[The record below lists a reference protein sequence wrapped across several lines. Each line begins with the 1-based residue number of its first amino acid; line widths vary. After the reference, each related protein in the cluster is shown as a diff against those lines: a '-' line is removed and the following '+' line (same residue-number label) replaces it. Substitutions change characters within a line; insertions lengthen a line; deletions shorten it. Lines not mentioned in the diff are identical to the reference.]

1 MTHAAANV
9 PFYARCTPEE
19 VQHHAKSTAEGLY
32 SLLPIEI
39 FWRDRQVY
47 LEQHGYLLRPR
58 FRPGWSPS
66 WLGTD
71 IAPNFCEDSICML
84 ARHVMD
90 AVKEDGGELVS
101 LKSVERD
108 GNEVRIAQYLF
119 KSDARSD
126 PLNHCVPVVDVLQDP
141 LDPKLS
147 ILIMLYLRPFND
159 PEFGTIGEAVE
170 FMRQTLEGL
179 CYLHSR
185 GVAHR
190 DCATA
195 NIMMDARSLYPQG
208 HHPVRIETSRDGTRT
223 LSPLSRSDHPVRYYY
238 IDFGISSY
246 IEKGTSPYVLGR
258 RGRDKEL
265 PELSSEVPYNA
276 FKADLFILG
285 NLYKKEFLQT
295 YLDLEFLQPL
305 VQVMTAHQ
313 PDQRPTAE
321 GAFSIFEAIR
331 HALDG
336 SLLRW
341 RLRRKE
347 ETAPERV
354 VYDTVA
360 AAREGIYRLRHLMK

>member
-170 FMRQTLEGL
+170 FMRQTLEG
-179 CYLHSR
+179 
-185 GVAHR
+185 
-190 DCATA
+190 
-195 NIMMDARSLYPQG
+195 